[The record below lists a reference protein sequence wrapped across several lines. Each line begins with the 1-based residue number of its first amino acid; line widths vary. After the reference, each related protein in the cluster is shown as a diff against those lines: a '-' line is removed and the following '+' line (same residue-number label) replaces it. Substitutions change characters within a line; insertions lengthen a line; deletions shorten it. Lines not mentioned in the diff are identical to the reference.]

1 MAVALVNDF
10 AAIELVRLGGRIEMT
25 FVEPSRS
32 VPPISSTPFW
42 SGISANDRVRGVG
55 IQLDTVRVIVAS
67 HISDKFHDRK
77 LHTKT
82 ESEEGIL
89 FSRA

>member
-1 MAVALVNDF
+1 MT
-10 AAIELVRLGGRIEMT
+10 LVRAKPQCTADILHAILVRHQ
-25 FVEPSRS
+25 R
-32 VPPISSTPFW
+32 
-42 SGISANDRVRGVG
+42 NDRVRGVG

-82 ESEEGIL
+82 ESEEGDIVL
-89 FSRA
+89 ARVADRINHALDTAVAKSAGN